1 MTKTESYLE
10 FLTAEG
16 YRPAL
21 DDDKDITFKHERI
34 CFILFPNEKDDTF
47 FRLMIP
53 FFWELET
60 PEETERATNV
70 MMKLNADYKAA
81 KFYIMQNDVCV
92 AAEAFYS
99 KPDDAKPLIGRYI
112 DLLSSAMRE
121 FRQTMRD
128 EAPPSPPLAQA

>member
-1 MTKTESYLE
+1 MTKTEIYLE
-10 FLTAEG
+10 FLNTEG

-21 DDDKDITFKHERI
+21 DEDQDITFKHERI
-34 CFILFPNEKDDTF
+34 NYILFPNEKDETF

-60 PEETERATNV
+60 PEENERASKV

-81 KFYIMQNDVCV
+81 KFYVMQNDVCV

-99 KPDDAKPLIGRYI
+99 KPEDVKPLIGRYI
-112 DLLSSAMRE
+112 DLLASAMRE
-121 FRQTMRD
+121 FRQLMRE
-128 EAPPSPPLAQA
+128 EAPPAPPLAQA